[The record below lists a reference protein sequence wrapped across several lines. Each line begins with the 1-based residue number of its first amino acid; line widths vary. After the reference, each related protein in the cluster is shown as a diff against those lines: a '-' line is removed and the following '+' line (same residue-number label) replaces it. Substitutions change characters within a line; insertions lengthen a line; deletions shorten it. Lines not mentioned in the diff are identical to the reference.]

1 MGWFRKREKSFLEEY
16 RDRHGIDPAA
26 LADMRLHPTIDLTPL
41 AKSLGGEV
49 RPCEHINDNVGEVQ
63 YQELRAKR
71 RGFRIRVGINKSRV
85 ECTVMALDT
94 AIAFSVNQ
102 SDQVMRYF
110 EPLNRALPGLTLPV
124 FSSER
129 YLGSVAAWLQV
140 REHAAL
146 VTALHL
152 AADESLHVARN
163 GLYLVGRPSRASMQ
177 TIEQL
182 CDLAEVL
189 RTASDPELIDG
200 LTFDPEK
207 VPVNL
212 RALEPLARRFAVGD
226 DELRTELLADATPHE
241 REQLSQRV
249 TPLLSRIDAFL
260 DTSGESDEAILL
272 GRLAEAA
279 CEINRR
285 DA

>member
-1 MGWFRKREKSFLEEY
+1 MGWFRKRDKSFLEEF

-26 LADMRLHPTIDLTPL
+26 LADMRLNPTIDLTPL
-41 AKSLGGEV
+41 SNSLGGEV
-49 RPCEHINDNVGEVQ
+49 RPCERIDDNVGEAQ
-63 YQELRAKR
+63 YQELRAKS
-71 RGFRIRVGINKSRV
+71 RGFRVRVGTSKSRV
-85 ECTVMALDT
+85 RCGVMPFDT
-94 AIAFSVNQ
+94 AIAFSVNLP
-102 SDQVMRYF
+102 DQVMRYF
-110 EPLNRALPGLTLPV
+110 EPVNRAFPGLTLPV
-124 FSSER
+124 FSSEG
-129 YLGSVAAWLQV
+129 YSGAVAAWLQV

-163 GLYLVGRPSRASMQ
+163 GLYLVGYPSRVSVQ
-177 TIEQL
+177 TVEQL
-182 CDLAEVL
+182 CDLAEAL

-200 LTFDPEK
+200 LTFDPEQ
-207 VPVNL
+207 VPADL
-212 RALEPLARRFAVGD
+212 RALEPLVRRFAVGD
-226 DELRTELLADATPHE
+226 DELRTELLADATPDE